1 VKRRP
6 AKARAARRSGRTA
19 RPTGTAPRA
28 NRARKRSAS
37 APSAA
42 PRASAPERLIAE
54 LNADRER
61 LNTLYMLAVE
71 QNRQR
76 ADKLHRILENICDIN
91 SGLDLDALLRRLAD
105 TIASTLG
112 FRVVLIRLR
121 EPGTDRLRAC
131 AFSGINAASRAALE
145 RQDVPLIDFLSWLR
159 EEFKV
164 SESYFISHAH
174 DFSRRLPVGVAP
186 DLGSREAGEW
196 HADDVLIV
204 PLFDRA
210 GEPVA
215 YFSVDDPLDRRVP
228 SRETIELLEIFANHA
243 VVAIENARLYRRLE
257 TRSRELE
264 EAGTRMGEV
273 LTLKNNFVST
283 VSHELRTPLAAI
295 SAYVASLLSAQE
307 GQIDHVHL
315 QRFLTVVSEESQR
328 LTRLIESLLD
338 LNRIDAGPAKMTRQ
352 TIDMRELVEETT
364 RLLRPVAQIGQVA
377 LKDSVDCADTR
388 VDGDRALL
396 RLLALHLGS
405 NAIKFTPP
413 GGSVTLRLFGDAR
426 EIGLQVEDTGIGIPD
441 NALDKIF
448 ERFYQVDSSLERKF
462 GGTGLGLAICK
473 SIAEWHGGRVFAE
486 SEVGRGSR
494 FTVVL
499 PRRSERR
506 VAVRPPTRPRASVED
521 VLKLAVEIVAE
532 TMNAQVV
539 SLMAR
544 DADGSW
550 TIRAA
555 MGLDET
561 VVRETRVPAGSGVVG
576 WVGDRRRPVCLPE
589 SADELPVRGSGRT
602 QYNTST
608 FLSVPVENS
617 DELLGVL
624 NVTDPEDGRLFRAE
638 DWHLLVHLARRVAG
652 VWDKARA
659 IERMQMDI
667 DGSTQA
673 LRQVLQHLQ
682 RSRLSAPDRVP
693 LARALARELELG
705 EDEVGLIGFAAS
717 LHDLGMNM
725 VGEHVTE
732 GGGRLD
738 DEDRER
744 LARHPEFAAD
754 TLELLGRIRAVE
766 EIILSHHE
774 CWDGSGYPRGL
785 SGDQIPIGARIL
797 AVVDAWESMTIGRAH
812 RPARSA
818 DDARLELLRL
828 RGRQFDPD
836 VVDAFDRALA
846 DVRRTREFDRRME
859 PADSRVPATAADKT
873 GR

>member
-1 VKRRP
+1 MSRRP
-6 AKARAARRSGRTA
+6 AKSRAKIARR
-19 RPTGTAPRA
+19 GTRGAASQASAQVQRG
-28 NRARKRSAS
+28 RARGTNPK
-37 APSAA
+37 
-42 PRASAPERLIAE
+42 RLIAE

-61 LNTLYMLAVE
+61 LNNLYLLAVE
-71 QNRQR
+71 QNRLR

-91 SGLDLDALLRRLAD
+91 SGLDLDALLRRLAE
-105 TIASTLG
+105 TIATTLG

-131 AFSGINAASRAALE
+131 AFSGIDARSRAALE
-145 RQDVPLIDFLSWLR
+145 AQDVLLIEFLNWLR

-164 SESYFISHAH
+164 SQSYFISHAH
-174 DFSRRLPVGVAP
+174 DFSRRLPVGVTP
-186 DLGSREAGEW
+186 NLGPREAGEW
-196 HADDVLIV
+196 HPNDVLIV
-204 PLFDRA
+204 PLFDRT

-215 YFSVDDPLDRRVP
+215 YFSVDDPIDRQVP

-243 VVAIENARLYRRLE
+243 VVAIENARLYNRLE
-257 TRSRELE
+257 THSRELE
-264 EAGTRMGEV
+264 EAGERMSEV
-273 LTLKNNFVST
+273 MTLKNNFVAT
-283 VSHELRTPLAAI
+283 VSHELRTPLAAM
-295 SAYVASLLSAQE
+295 SAYMDSLLGARE
-307 GQIDHVHL
+307 GQIDHEQL
-315 QRFLTVVSEESQR
+315 QRFLSVVSEESQR

-338 LNRIDAGPAKMTRQ
+338 LNRIDAGLTKLTRQ
-352 TIDMRELVEETT
+352 TIDMRELIEETA
-364 RLLRPVAQIGQVA
+364 RLLRPVAQIGQIA
-377 LKDSVDCADTR
+377 LKDSIDCADTR
-388 VDGDRALL
+388 VDADRDQL
-396 RLLALHLGS
+396 RQLVLHLGS

-426 EIGLQVEDTGIGIPD
+426 EIGLQVEDTGIGIPEH
-441 NALDKIF
+441 ALDKIF
-448 ERFYQVDSSLERKF
+448 DRFYQVDSSLERRF

-473 SIAEWHGGRVFAE
+473 SIAEWHGGRVTAE

-499 PRRSERR
+499 PRRSDRR
-506 VAVRPPTRPRASVED
+506 VAVRPPARPRASVED

-532 TMNAQVV
+532 SMNAQVV

-544 DADGSW
+544 DVDGSW

-555 MGLDET
+555 MGLDES

-589 SADELPVRGSGRT
+589 AADELPVRGSGRE
-602 QYNTST
+602 QYNTPT
-608 FLSVPVENS
+608 FLSVPVESNG
-617 DELLGVL
+617 EMLGVL
-624 NVTDPEDGRLFRAE
+624 NVTDPEDGRLFHAE
-638 DWHLLVHLARRVAG
+638 DWHLLVHLAKRVAG
-652 VWDKARA
+652 VWEKARA
-659 IERMQMDI
+659 VERMQVDI

-682 RSRLSAPDRVP
+682 RSRGSAPDRVP
-693 LARALARELELG
+693 LARALAREMKLD

-717 LHDLGMNM
+717 LHDIGMNM
-725 VGEHVTE
+725 VGERVTE

-754 TLELLGRIRAVE
+754 TLELLGRIRVVE
-766 EIILSHHE
+766 DVILSHHE

-812 RPARSA
+812 RPARSPE
-818 DDARLELLRL
+818 DARLELLRL
-828 RGRQFDPD
+828 RGRQFDPE
-836 VVDAFDRALA
+836 VVNAFDHALA
-846 DVRRTREFDRRME
+846 EVRRAREIDCRME
-859 PADSRVPATAADKT
+859 PAEPRTAEPAADKT